1 MDKSIPYRGE
11 LEWRGHGMTAREA
24 YITIPQQVYIES
36 GGGFLE
42 LIRINQV
49 VLSFGISSRTLR
61 YYEEKGLLWSH
72 HPDNTAIRHYDAA
85 ALERLKQIIILR
97 KLQIPIKDIV
107 AIFESKDMAVLIQS
121 FVKKLDAL
129 DEEITALA
137 ELKGLVDDFLN
148 KMLTSGIKKISA
160 ITLLYEE
167 TEKRLA
173 VAKENETISLEKLSQ
188 VSRKVSKLGDVRVIR
203 LSAMRVLTTRL
214 KMGGIESLAADE
226 MLPNP
231 FKEYGFVPRPAFHNF
246 FFQQED
252 CGNWIV
258 MIKIP
263 LDYENETPYMD
274 RHFEGG
280 LYAAS
285 SSFMDDMAETFELL
299 RDWVAQSDTFEGRD
313 GKEVAEEVVPRDI
326 AAKLGM
332 YQYDMYVPIKMKEE
346 GQNG

>member
-1 MDKSIPYRGE
+1 M
-11 LEWRGHGMTAREA
+11 
-24 YITIPQQVYIES
+24 
-36 GGGFLE
+36 E

-49 VLSFGISSRTLR
+49 VLSFGVSSRTLR

-72 HPDNTAIRHYDAA
+72 HPDNTAIRHYDAS

-107 AIFESKDMAVLIQS
+107 AIFESKDMVVLIQS

-173 VAKENETISLEKLSQ
+173 TTAKEDEGISFEKLSQ
-188 VSRKVSKLGDVRVIR
+188 VSRKASKLSDVRVIR
-203 LSAMRVLTTRL
+203 LPAMRMLTTRL
-214 KMGGIESLAADE
+214 KAGEIESLAADE

-252 CGNWIV
+252 CGQWIV

-274 RHFEGG
+274 KHFEGG

-285 SSFMDDMAETFELL
+285 SSFMDDMADTFGLL

-313 GKEVAEEVVPRDI
+313 GKEVAEEIAPRDI
-326 AAKLGM
+326 AAKLGL
-332 YQYDMYVPIKMKEE
+332 YQYDMYVPIKMKKEE
-346 GQNG
+346 QNG